1 MFYIIK
7 VGHIGPRLFF
17 TTLPYVLL
25 MKLSHPSRDILNK
38 NNVKM
43 CYANYD
49 IPPKLFLPN

>member
-49 IPPKLFLPN
+49 IPPKPFLPN